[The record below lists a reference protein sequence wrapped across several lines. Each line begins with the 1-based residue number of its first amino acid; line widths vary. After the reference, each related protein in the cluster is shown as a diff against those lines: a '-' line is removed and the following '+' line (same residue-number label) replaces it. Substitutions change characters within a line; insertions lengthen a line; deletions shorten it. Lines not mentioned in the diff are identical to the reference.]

1 MEETK
6 RQSPTKMNNKHSENQ
21 QDYTIRKRKY
31 TDNDGQCSNRS
42 DKTIHNHQFMNNI
55 LQRKPLTELDLIVY
69 SSILQSNSSS
79 NDYDKRND
87 INKIITYSEG
97 YTKTYFARWKF

>member
-6 RQSPTKMNNKHSENQ
+6 RQSPTKMNNKHSGKITLDFHSSITKIVLYNSSNMKFLILTFSTVIFLSENQ

-42 DKTIHNHQFMNNI
+42 GSIYVYIVIEILINLNI
-55 LQRKPLTELDLIVY
+55 EPEY
-69 SSILQSNSSS
+69 
-79 NDYDKRND
+79 
-87 INKIITYSEG
+87 
-97 YTKTYFARWKF
+97 